1 MLEGEVK
8 EVQGHAISV
17 YGNVAVMAK
26 CSESTLMSK
35 ERWKVKERCRPDWL
49 CLMAS
54 FETCRVQLTTR
65 RNHRP
70 AERTLDR
77 RFNDDYVREIWGE
90 VEVSESRWRQRQL
103 L

>member
-1 MLEGEVK
+1 MVK
-8 EVQGHAISV
+8 GAQARLALLDGI
-17 YGNVAVMAK
+17 
-26 CSESTLMSK
+26 
-35 ERWKVKERCRPDWL
+35 P
-49 CLMAS
+49 S

-77 RFNDDYVREIWGE
+77 RFNDDDVCEIWGE